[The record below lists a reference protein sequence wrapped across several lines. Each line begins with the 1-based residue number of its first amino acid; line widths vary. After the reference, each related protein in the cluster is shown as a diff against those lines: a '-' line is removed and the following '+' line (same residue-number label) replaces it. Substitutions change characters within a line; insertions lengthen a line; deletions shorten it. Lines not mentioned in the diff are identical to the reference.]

1 MATRP
6 LLTLFTYNEYL
17 ELEERTGLRHEFVY
31 GIPHAM
37 AGGTR
42 RYSLI
47 GQRIARQLYDTA
59 DMADCE
65 VHNGDTKFR
74 LEHDLVYY
82 PDVLVTC
89 SREETDPL
97 AVHHPCLVVEV
108 LSPST
113 RGTDLREKM
122 IAYRNIPSIVTYLV
136 VEQDEPR
143 VIRHWRESPD
153 AGWRT
158 ELYVEGT
165 VPVGCL
171 PVELELASIY
181 ANLPPADP
189 AEA

>member
-6 LLTLFTYNEYL
+6 LLTLFTYDEYL

-42 RYSLI
+42 RHNLI
-47 GQRIARQLYDTA
+47 ARRIAGQLDPSA
-59 DMADCE
+59 DAAGCE
-65 VHNGDTKFR
+65 VYTSDVKLR
-74 LEHDLVYY
+74 LEADLVYY
-82 PDVLVTC
+82 PDVMVTC
-89 SREETDPL
+89 SDRETDPQYL
-97 AVHHPCLVVEV
+97 RHPCLVVEV

-122 IAYRNIPSIVTYLV
+122 IAYRNVPSIVTYLV

-143 VIRHWRESPD
+143 VIRHWRESPG
-153 AGWRT
+153 AEWQT
-158 ELYVEGT
+158 ELHVEGT

-171 PVELELASIY
+171 PVDLELASIY
-181 ANLPPADP
+181 ANLPPAEP